1 LDGITF
7 DWLGAGP
14 ELELELELDELLEL
28 ELAGG
33 RHGGTISVRTLLLA
47 GRTS

>member
-1 LDGITF
+1 MTF
-7 DWLGAGP
+7 DWLGVAL